1 MKRETIFK
9 EGLSLAVK
17 IYGVKEKNI
26 LSRKRKRNF
35 VDARKLIVY
44 FMREKYGLGWTEMA
58 KMFDM
63 NHSSVIHMYNGFLSD
78 SKYDKRVKSCRV
90 EVDNLVDTT
99 KWWKLIVW

>member
-9 EGLSLAVK
+9 EGLNLAVK
-17 IYGVKEKNI
+17 ISGVREREI
-26 LSRKRKRNF
+26 LSRKRKRYI

-44 FMREKYGLGWTEMA
+44 FMREKYNLRWTEMA

-63 NHSSVIHMYNGFLSD
+63 NHSSIIHMYNSFLSD